1 MPYLEAMSHL
11 SSGNVW
17 LFWFPKQYLLGLVY
31 LCNLIYNK
39 MSDKSIYLDVYAE
52 ETPNPE
58 TMKFVFTSMILPDDA
73 MDFPTKDKAQVSPLA
88 KSLFEFSFVNGVFIM
103 NNFVTITR
111 LAGTEWHEVI
121 PILKAFLKAYVEA
134 DEPIV
139 IERSAPHK
147 YTGADSVVVAQI
159 LDVLDTYI
167 KPAVETDG
175 GMISFKS
182 FEDGIVTVELKGSCS
197 GCPSST
203 VTLKRGIEGMLTR
216 MVPEVKEVVAE
227 NL

>member
-1 MPYLEAMSHL
+1 MSE
-11 SSGNVW
+11 
-17 LFWFPKQYLLGLVY
+17 PKEFF
-31 LCNLIYNK
+31 NI
-39 MSDKSIYLDVYAE
+39 YAE

-58 TMKFVFTSMILPDDA
+58 TMKFVFNKMILPEDA
-73 MDFPTKDKAQVSPLA
+73 MDFPTREKAQASPLA

-111 LAGTEWHEVI
+111 LPGTEWHDVI
-121 PILKAFLKAYVEA
+121 PIVKEFLKAYVEA

-139 IERSAPHK
+139 FQRTIPHK
-147 YTGADSVVVAQI
+147 YEGADNLVVAQI
-159 LDVLDTYI
+159 IDILDTYI

-182 FEDGIVTVELKGSCS
+182 FNEGVVTVELKGSCS

-203 VTLKRGIEGMLTR
+203 VTLKRGIEGMLTK
-216 MVPEVKEVVAE
+216 MIPEVKEVVAE
-227 NL
+227 AL